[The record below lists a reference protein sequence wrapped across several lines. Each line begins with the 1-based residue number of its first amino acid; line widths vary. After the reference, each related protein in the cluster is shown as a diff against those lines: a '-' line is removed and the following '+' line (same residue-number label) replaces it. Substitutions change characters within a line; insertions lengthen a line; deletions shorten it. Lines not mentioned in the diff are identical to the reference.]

1 VTPPPPDEPG
11 RPSLGPGTRAVHAG
25 LPPAAQGEPL
35 LPGPVLAAPYHL
47 QGDVDAGPYVYGRYG
62 NPTWTHLE
70 RALGELE
77 AAEAVT
83 FASGMAALSAVVLP
97 LLGRG
102 DVLVACGDGYPGIRE
117 LARERLEPLGI
128 EVRLVPTDTRGGAR
142 RGARRDP
149 RVDRDAVEPRAST
162 WSTSPP
168 PPRPRTPPA
177 RCWPSTTPWR
187 PRSASGRSTSAPTS
201 RCSAARSRS
210 AATPTCC
217 SGPSSSATPGSRT
230 ACAGGAG
237 RPARCR
243 ARSRPGWRTAR
254 WACARNARAPPRS
267 PSRGACVNAA
277 TSPSCA
283 TRVSRTIRPTP
294 WRAAR
299 WRSGGRCSPSRSPPP
314 SGPRRFL
321 AACALVSE
329 ATSFG
334 GVHATAERRA
344 RWGTDAV
351 PEGFI
356 RFSAGCEDTA
366 DLLAD
371 VEQALDS
378 VS

>member
-1 VTPPPPDEPG
+1 VTPPPPEEPG

-237 RPARCR
+237 RPARAEPFEAWLAHRTLGLR
-243 ARSRPGWRTAR
+243 AERQSATALALARRLRERGDVSELRHPGLEDDPSHPVAR
-254 WACARNARAPPRS
+254 RQMALWGPLLAFALPSAERAQ
-267 PSRGACVNAA
+267 
-277 TSPSCA
+277 T
-283 TRVSRTIRPTP
+283 
-294 WRAAR
+294 
-299 WRSGGRCSPSRSPPP
+299 
-314 SGPRRFL
+314 FL